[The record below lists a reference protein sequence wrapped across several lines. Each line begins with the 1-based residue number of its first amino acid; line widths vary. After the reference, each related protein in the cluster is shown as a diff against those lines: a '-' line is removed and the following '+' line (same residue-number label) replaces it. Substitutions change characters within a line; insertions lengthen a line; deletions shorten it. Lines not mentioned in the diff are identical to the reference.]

1 MASQYSHMQFF
12 RSTPNALLGR
22 YFSEKHG
29 VLQEIDFDKLKEREV
44 GAIFQGFT
52 ALPSEKQAQIEA
64 ECQDIDAMACQGGVT
79 ALTDEANY
87 HDDAAFPAA
96 ISKLDGFHGAVMWS
110 FLDHP
115 GYWTGATMFLHS
127 DNVAESLWK
136 KRNDL
141 PHVKPRVDKADTDRL
156 AQAISG
162 YFFPKQGRARNCKV
176 EVYRRHQKEYF
187 FAYPE
192 DFAQSGNEWV
202 RNLLSRQSR
211 HPAFEII
218 FVYCQS
224 EGSLDIYAPRNTKSV
239 PDLQQIFADSILMI
253 GPLDEAAQDNRVYAL
268 DALSNPNFVFHYPP
282 DSGIESVVVHKLR
295 LSLRS
300 GSNRR
305 VTLEADAR
313 QDSKAVYTLM
323 DKLALPAFHVTQV
336 EIRVTFTPTPR
347 ARGRTRNF
355 KISSPDWCALR
366 HDGRDAII
374 RTMLGASGIE
384 PKVLT
389 SDGEEGAK

>member
-1 MASQYSHMQFF
+1 MASQYSHLQFF
-12 RSTPNALLGR
+12 RNTPNVLLGR
-22 YFSEKHG
+22 YFTEKHG
-29 VLQEIDFDKLKEREV
+29 VLQEIPFDKLKERDVEP
-44 GAIFQGFT
+44 IFLAFT
-52 ALPSEKQAQIEA
+52 ALPGEKQAQIEA
-64 ECQDIDAMACQGGVT
+64 EFQDIDAMACQGGVT

-127 DNVAESLWK
+127 DNVADSLWK

-162 YFFPKQGRARNCKV
+162 YFFPKEGRGRNCKV

-211 HPAFEII
+211 HSVQAEPQAMADPAR
-218 FVYCQS
+218 CAS
-224 EGSLDIYAPRNTKSV
+224 EPR
-239 PDLQQIFADSILMI
+239 P
-253 GPLDEAAQDNRVYAL
+253 PLRTSALTNPCEA
-268 DALSNPNFVFHYPP
+268 
-282 DSGIESVVVHKLR
+282 
-295 LSLRS
+295 
-300 GSNRR
+300 
-305 VTLEADAR
+305 
-313 QDSKAVYTLM
+313 
-323 DKLALPAFHVTQV
+323 LAMYLPCTCA
-336 EIRVTFTPTPR
+336 
-347 ARGRTRNF
+347 GRT
-355 KISSPDWCALR
+355 SA
-366 HDGRDAII
+366 A
-374 RTMLGASGIE
+374 RT
-384 PKVLT
+384 
-389 SDGEEGAK
+389 D

>member
-1 MASQYSHMQFF
+1 MASQYSHLQFF
-12 RSTPNALLGR
+12 RNTPNVLLGR
-22 YFSEKHG
+22 YFTEKHG
-29 VLQEIDFDKLKEREV
+29 VLQEIAFDKLKERDVEP
-44 GAIFQGFT
+44 IFLAFT
-52 ALPSEKQAQIEA
+52 ALSGEKQAQIEA

-127 DNVAESLWK
+127 DNVADSLWK

-162 YFFPKQGRARNCKV
+162 YFFPKEGRGRNCKV
-176 EVYRRHQKEYF
+176 EVYRRHKKEYF

-218 FVYCQS
+218 FVYCEA
-224 EGSLDIYAPRNTKSV
+224 EGSLDIYAPRNTKAV
-239 PDLQQIFADSILMI
+239 PDLQQLFADSILMI
-253 GPLDEAAQDNRVYAL
+253 GPLDDAAQDDRVYAL
-268 DALSNPNFVFHYPP
+268 DALATPDFVFHYPP
-282 DSGIESVVVHKLR
+282 DSGIDSVVVHKLR
-295 LSLRS
+295 LSLKT
-300 GSNRR
+300 GNNRR
-305 VTLEADAR
+305 ITLEADTKKDPR
-313 QDSKAVYTLM
+313 AVYTLM
-323 DKLALPAFHVTQV
+323 DTLALPSFHITQV
-336 EIRVTFTPTPR
+336 EIKVTFSPMPGT
-347 ARGRTRNF
+347 RGRTRTF
-355 KISSPDWCALR
+355 KIGWPNLCALR
-366 HDGRDAII
+366 HDGRDAVI

-384 PKVLT
+384 PMAPT
-389 SDGEEGAK
+389 SESGDGAA